1 MPEVEVVEFDLQFD
15 DYDTGLTAEAVLE
28 MHKEVYNGYRTNP
41 MITTWSTVT
50 GWLLDYRYR
59 WTAGGFHQFYLTEP
73 TVKEQLEHIFPI
85 PPEQGQE

>member
-50 GWLLDYRYR
+50 G
-59 WTAGGFHQFYLTEP
+59 
-73 TVKEQLEHIFPI
+73 
-85 PPEQGQE
+85 